1 MAFFCWEVYN
11 SSIFSRQKRKKVLSI
26 PNYNETMNDSF
37 LKSYLKDIKKHV
49 LNNNYTMAR
58 RNKNIWFMKEYG
70 LDFDDLKE
78 VILELSPSNC
88 ISKCES
94 DRDGKPGFIYKFK
107 SDYIEDLIIYVKT
120 RYNPPDEVEI

>member
-1 MAFFCWEVYN
+1 MLF
-11 SSIFSRQKRKKVLSI
+11 I
-26 PNYNETMNDSF
+26 PNYNETMNDSI
-37 LKSYLKDIKKHV
+37 LRSYLKDIKKHI
-49 LNNNYTMAR
+49 LNNNYIMAR
-58 RNKNIWFMKEYG
+58 RDKNISFMKEYG

-78 VILELSPSNC
+78 VILDLSPSNC

-120 RYNPPDEVEI
+120 RYNPPDEVVVISFHEDEI